1 MRSAG
6 SFHPEWGYLAP
17 APSFMRTARVVLLA
31 TAVGATAGAA
41 VVFSLVESPASD
53 ISKTSVASTSVSSHV
68 LVTSVQ
74 AATPPTIMA
83 APVVDNSV
91 PLASPA
97 SAATVTAATVT
108 AVPATALSAPVQEPA
123 PVQAKFDEPKTK
135 TDQSNTDAS
144 AAVQPSA
151 QPTIASGS
159 IGAAVADG
167 QPAAPA
173 VSDASAAPKS
183 EAPASVAALAEA
195 PPAPAVAPA
204 QVEDETTVAPDA
216 PPPQKKLVKRH
227 VAPTHYAQRSEPGYY
242 SANVRGR
249 PADDVGL
256 APLLRRLFS
265 ARSGF
270 SSN

>member
-17 APSFMRTARVVLLA
+17 APSFMRTARVVLVA

-53 ISKTSVASTSVSSHV
+53 IGKASVASTSVASHV
-68 LVTSVQ
+68 LVTSVR
-74 AATPPTIMA
+74 TA
-83 APVVDNSV
+83 APVADNPV
-91 PLASPA
+91 LLAAPV
-97 SAATVTAATVT
+97 SAATAAV
-108 AVPATALSAPVQEPA
+108 VPAAALPAPAQEPA

-135 TDQSNTDAS
+135 TDQSNTEAP

-159 IGAAVADG
+159 IGAAAADG

-173 VSDASAAPKS
+173 VSDASAAS
-183 EAPASVAALAEA
+183 TSDAPASVAAMAEV

-204 QVEDETTVAPDA
+204 QVQDETTVADA
-216 PPPQKKLVKRH
+216 PPPPKKLVKKH
-227 VAPTHYAQRSEPGYY
+227 VAPAHYAQRSEPAYY
-242 SANVRGR
+242 GTTMRGR

-265 ARSGF
+265 ARSGY